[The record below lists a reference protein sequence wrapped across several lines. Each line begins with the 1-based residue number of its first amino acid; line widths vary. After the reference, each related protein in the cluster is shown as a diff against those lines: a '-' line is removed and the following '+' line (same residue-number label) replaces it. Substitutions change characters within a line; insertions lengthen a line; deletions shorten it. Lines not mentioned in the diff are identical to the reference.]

1 MSDCSLPFLPAATAS
16 AAETR
21 ALGQRLAATLAPGA
35 VVALHGDLGAGK
47 TQLVKGV
54 AAGLGVDPAAV
65 SSPTFTLIHEYAGS
79 VPVYHMDGYRTK
91 RPEEFLALGVEEY
104 LYGDGVCLIE
114 WPERLGDLLPLD
126 TLHLE
131 LVHKG
136 GDTRRIQQWDA
147 DKGPS
152 KR

>member
-1 MSDCSLPFLPAATAS
+1 MSKSPLPSLPVTTAS
-16 AAETR
+16 EAETR

-47 TQLVKGV
+47 TQLAKGL

-65 SSPTFTLIHEYAGS
+65 SSPTFTLIHEYAGT
-79 VPVYHMDGYRTK
+79 VPVYHMDGYRTR

-114 WPERLGDLLPLD
+114 WPERLGDLLPPD

-131 LVHKG
+131 LTHKG
-136 GDTRRIQQWDA
+136 GDIRHLRLRDA
-147 DKGPS
+147 DGGS
-152 KR
+152 QNG

>member
-1 MSDCSLPFLPAATAS
+1 MSACSLPFLPAATTS

-21 ALGQRLAATLAPGA
+21 ALGQRLAAALAPGA
-35 VVALHGDLGAGK
+35 VVALHGALGAGK

-65 SSPTFTLIHEYAGS
+65 SSPTFTLIHEYAGAA
-79 VPVYHMDGYRTK
+79 PVYHMDGYRTK

-114 WPERLGDLLPLD
+114 WPERLGDLLPSD

-131 LVHKG
+131 LTHQG
-136 GDTRRIQQWDA
+136 GDTRHIRQRGADA
-147 DKGPS
+147 ESPNG
-152 KR
+152 